1 MIENAGYPCETQIVE
16 TEDCYILQ
24 MHRIP
29 YGRHNSVLAPG
40 KTRPVVFLQHGLEG
54 DSSNWVISYDYPE
67 KSLGK
72 LFYRLFSHRLSQT
85 EILKKRVIPLL
96 VDVIKMQKKVL

>member
-1 MIENAGYPCETQIVE
+1 MIENAGYPCETHIVE

-29 YGRHNSVLAPG
+29 HGRNNSVLAPG
-40 KTRPVVFLQHGLEG
+40 KRRPVVFLQHGLEG

-72 LFYRLFSHRLSQT
+72 LHGYICKYFNSKHHYYS
-85 EILKKRVIPLL
+85 
-96 VDVIKMQKKVL
+96 